1 MEQQLIILFSLVFFI
16 MFIYSGIDKI
26 INYKKKV
33 QSLKEKINVSDILL
47 NTGMICVIL
56 LEVFAPL
63 IIITRLFIGE
73 KSPKTLKLLSNV
85 MFGLLI
91 LFMIAVTLIYHPPS
105 ANKLIPF
112 LSNCTTFA
120 GIIFLFILS
129 NSELINKKI

>member
-1 MEQQLIILFSLVFFI
+1 

-47 NTGMICVIL
+47 NIGMICVIL
-56 LEVFAPL
+56 LEIFAPL

-73 KSPKTLKLLSNV
+73 KSPRTLKLLSNV

-91 LFMIAVTLIYHPPS
+91 LFMIVVTLIYHPPS
-105 ANKLIPF
+105 KSKLIPF

-120 GIIFLFILS
+120 GIIFLYILS